1 MTDEMLLKK
10 ITEIIS
16 EHIDPVH
23 KDIKKIKK
31 NLTKTNKTLDFIARD
46 YDARIVQNARDIDQI
61 KDLTGFRS

>member
-31 NLTKTNKTLDFIARD
+31 SLTKTNKTLDFIARD
-46 YDARIVQNARDIDQI
+46 YDARIVQNAREIDQI
-61 KDLTGFRS
+61 KDFTGFRS